1 MRVTSPAP
9 ARAHVTRRGQFTRQ
23 QVKKQTT
30 MQRKLPPGL
39 ARAGYDSKPQPSKS
53 LGAGRCVLVVDDDPD
68 LLPLTV
74 YHLAANGYRIL
85 TARSAAEGLA
95 IARGA
100 GPDLVIIGAHLP
112 DFSGPELLR
121 RLRLRGPA
129 GAAGAPHEE
138 VAVLLLLA
146 GDGVAREAERLE
158 VLALGADDVLTA
170 PFNVQELV
178 LRAAAILRRVH
189 SAPSGP
195 RSVLMLGGTLLHI
208 DVEARQ
214 VMVEDVPVELTR
226 TEFSI
231 LQALAEHAGRL
242 RTRAQLNE
250 VLWGAGVNRSERTR
264 AVDIQVSRL
273 RGKLGVAGDLIETVR
288 GEGYRLRKPRL
299 LRGDRDGY
307 ELPSRGRAPETPG
320 RK

>member
-1 MRVTSPAP
+1 MS
-9 ARAHVTRRGQFTRQ
+9 RRGQFTRQ

-30 MQRKLPPGL
+30 MQRKLPP
-39 ARAGYDSKPQPSKS
+39 APVRADGSNPPPVGR
-53 LGAGRCVLVVDDDPD
+53 LGAGRSVLVVDDDPD
-68 LLPLTV
+68 LLPLAV

-100 GPDLVIIGAHLP
+100 EPDLVIVGAHLP
-112 DFSGPELLR
+112 DLSGLELLR
-121 RLRLRGPA
+121 RLRVPGPP
-129 GAAGAPHEE
+129 GAASDPRED

-146 GDGVAREAERLE
+146 EDGAGREAERLE

-170 PFNVQELV
+170 PFNVQEIV

-189 SAPSGP
+189 SVPSGP
-195 RSVLMLGGTLLHI
+195 RSVLMLGGSLLHM

-214 VMVEDVPVELTR
+214 VMVEGVPVELTR

-250 VLWGAGVNRSERTR
+250 VLWGAAVNRAERTR

-273 RGKLGVAGDLIETVR
+273 RAKLGIAGDLIETVR

-299 LRGDRDGY
+299 LRGEPGGH
-307 ELPSRGRAPETPG
+307 EAASAGRRPESQAG
-320 RK
+320 G